1 VRLAV
6 VLLASTLALGT
17 LSGCSSG
24 HKASVPP
31 TSTSSS
37 APGSGSSTIPTS
49 TTAAPG
55 STTGPTTTRAAT
67 TTTSVAPTA
76 FKDFTISP
84 ASPVSCSAPTMIE
97 LKWTGVGVSSVVLSI
112 DGKPFAT
119 YGGGAQDHLEYFA
132 CDGKPH
138 TYAISAKTGTTTATA
153 SAVVRSVPS

>member
-1 VRLAV
+1 MRLAV
-6 VLLASTLALGT
+6 VLLAPALALAA

-24 HKASVPP
+24 HKANAPA

-37 APGSGSSTIPTS
+37 TPGPGSSTISTS
-49 TTAAPG
+49 TTTAPG
-55 STTGPTTTRAAT
+55 STTGPRPTVAAT
-67 TTTSVAPTA
+67 TTTPAAPAA

-112 DGKPFAT
+112 DGKAFAT

-138 TYAISAKTGTTTATA
+138 TYALTAKTGTTTATA